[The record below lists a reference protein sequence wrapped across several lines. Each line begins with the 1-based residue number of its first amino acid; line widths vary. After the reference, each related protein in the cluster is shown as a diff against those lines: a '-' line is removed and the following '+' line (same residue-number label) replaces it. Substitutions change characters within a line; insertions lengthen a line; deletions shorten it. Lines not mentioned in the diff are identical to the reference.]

1 MKENLTGLE
10 LGEITTYDSKEKI
23 FSRGEK
29 ALSKPIYYIMAGL
42 VKIEYNLP
50 SGIHFKYYLQP
61 NNLFGIEES
70 VCKISRLADASS
82 MEITKLYRWETA
94 QFHQATENSHRLA
107 ISCIRN
113 LSRLIRILNSEYGEK
128 LENIRQQTGNAANRD
143 EDIPE
148 LTLNNSPSTHLSKY
162 PRFRKIFADK
172 QILIK
177 EGEILD
183 QLFWILRGEVY
194 IAKKMGNKYKVLTK
208 VGKGELLGEM
218 SFFDKSLTSATVI
231 ANGEVEA
238 LVFSRQNFK
247 EIFFTNPKWIK
258 QLLFTLS
265 KRVVVMVRKL
275 SLSTKTT

>member
-1 MKENLTGLE
+1 MKDDFVGLE
-10 LGEITTYDSKEKI
+10 LGKIVTFDSKQHI
-23 FSRGEK
+23 YRRGD
-29 ALSKPIYYIMAGL
+29 AHDNKPVYYIMAGL
-42 VKIEYNLP
+42 VKIEYKLP

-61 NNLFGIEES
+61 NNLFGIEEAIS
-70 VCKISRLADASS
+70 KIGRIGDAIA
-82 MEITKLYRWETA
+82 METSKCYEWSPDY
-94 QFHQATENSHRLA
+94 FFQATENSHRLA
-107 ISCIRN
+107 ITSIRS
-113 LSRLIRILNSEYGEK
+113 LSRLLRILNSEYGDQVSHIK
-128 LENIRQQTGNAANRD
+128 NKPRQSM

-148 LTLNNSPSTHLSKY
+148 LNLKDEANPDISGN

-183 QLFWILRGEVY
+183 QLLWILRGEVY
-194 IAKKMGNKYKVLTK
+194 IAKKMGKKYKVLTK

-231 ANGEVEA
+231 ARGEVEA

-258 QLLFTLS
+258 QLLFSLS
-265 KRVVVMVRKL
+265 KRIVNMVDKL
-275 SLSTKTT
+275 THASS

>member
-10 LGEITTYDSKEKI
+10 LGEIVTFESKEKI
-23 FSRGEK
+23 FTRGEK
-29 ALSKPIYYIMAGL
+29 KLLKPVYYIMAGL

-61 NNLFGIEES
+61 NNLFGMEEAI
-70 VCKISRLADASS
+70 CKIPRIADASA
-82 MEITKLYRWETA
+82 MEVTKLYRWETPH
-94 QFHQATENSHRLA
+94 FYQATENSHRLA
-107 ISCIRN
+107 ITCIRN

-128 LENIRQQTGNAANRD
+128 LEEIKRRTGNMENNKED
-143 EDIPE
+143 DIPE
-148 LTLNNSPSTHLSKY
+148 LNLKDAAGSNLSKY

-194 IAKKMGNKYKVLTK
+194 IAKKMGRKYKVLAK

-231 ANGEVEA
+231 ADGEVEA

-258 QLLFTLS
+258 QLFYSLS
-265 KRVVVMVRKL
+265 KRVIVMVQKL
-275 SLSTKTT
+275 SIDVKS